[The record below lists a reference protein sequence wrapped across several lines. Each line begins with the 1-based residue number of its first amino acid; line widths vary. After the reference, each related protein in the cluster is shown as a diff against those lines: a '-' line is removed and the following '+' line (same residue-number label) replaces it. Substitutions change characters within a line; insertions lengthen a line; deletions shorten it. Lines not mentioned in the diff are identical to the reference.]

1 MVHRIAQST
10 YHKHKYFWNRE
21 RIISLI
27 WTFLIFGIA
36 LTFQKFADE
45 YVIETG
51 GTVVGDILLNNIPAL
66 DIDGL
71 IISST
76 LIFTFVTILLGLAK
90 PEYILFSL
98 KSVALFV
105 TIRAFFI
112 TLTHLG
118 IHPDQIV
125 LADHNIGFFLY
136 DILYNTKN
144 DFFFSGHT
152 GIPFLMFLIYYR
164 EPFWRHIFLATSCLF
179 GAFVLIG
186 HMHYS
191 IDVFAAP
198 FMTYSI
204 FSIARVIFARDFS
217 LLTPSTKE

>member
-1 MVHRIAQST
+1 MVHRIIKTT
-10 YHKHKYFWNRE
+10 YHRHKSFWNRE
-21 RIISLI
+21 RIISLL
-27 WTFLIFGIA
+27 WTFVIFGIA

-51 GTVVGDILLNNIPAL
+51 GTAVGDILLNNIPTL

-76 LIFTFVTILLGLAK
+76 LIFTLVTVLLIIRN
-90 PEYILFSL
+90 PEYILFTI
-98 KSVALFV
+98 KSIALFV

-112 TLTHLG
+112 SLTHLG

-125 LADHNIGFFLY
+125 LGDQNIGFFFY
-136 DILYNTKN
+136 DLLYNTKN

-152 GIPFLMFLIYYR
+152 GIPFLMFLVFYR
-164 EPFWRHIFLATSCLF
+164 ERFWRHIFLATSILF
-179 GAFVLIG
+179 GSFVLIG

-198 FMTYSI
+198 FMTYTI
-204 FSIARVIFARDFS
+204 FSIAKYIFERDYI
-217 LLTPSTKE
+217 LTQK